1 MTLIIGSTPSK
12 KFKKLYH
19 LSSSIISTYG
29 LRYFLRILLEESRTQ
44 KLGLFKLEPEPQ
56 IDLGSPISESSFN
69 SYQSY
74 LKKLDLDLSGK
85 DFVVNQ
91 INQLNFKP
99 NLSIVLITKNQNI
112 EKIKSSLQSIGEQV
126 YDNYEI
132 TILTSDQENLKNLIT
147 KNLETAADKEIIK
160 KITYV
165 SKTNDLMK
173 NVNGDFVCF
182 LEPGNMLSKHAL
194 FRICVFLNRNID
206 SEIIYTDHDYLD
218 EKGDR
223 TIPFFKPDWSPYLF
237 LSMDYLSPLC
247 LIKKE
252 IFKKITLDEIS
263 EDVFLYDVILKA
275 TEQTTKI
282 KHVALP
288 LCSVTK
294 TSTLEYFKKI
304 KDAIT
309 GYMHRKKINAN
320 VDHGILPE
328 TFRVNYSFEK
338 EPLISIIIPTKNNK
352 KILSRCVKS
361 IEQNTSY
368 KNWEIV
374 IVDNNSTDEKTKSYY
389 KSLRYKILNYKEPFN
404 FSKMNNYAVKHC
416 NGDFLLFLND
426 DTKALENNWLEEM
439 VSLCGQSD
447 VGAVGAKL
455 VYSDDTIQHAGVA
468 FLKTGTGFHPF
479 QRIKENE
486 SGYHNLLNVVKD
498 CSAVTGACLLTKKEI
513 FEKVNR
519 FDEDFDLYYGDA
531 DLCLKI
537 IDSGYSVVYTPFAKL
552 LHEGS
557 FSIQKSSE
565 SHFAVENY
573 FHFIEKWPNLKQGD
587 PFYNPNLG
595 WNYSLEY
602 FE

>member
-1 MTLIIGSTPSK
+1 MTFIIGSNTSK

-19 LSSSIISTYG
+19 LSSNIINKYG
-29 LRYFLRILLEESRTQ
+29 LRYFLRILLEESRSQ
-44 KLGLFKLEPEPQ
+44 KLGLLKPDSEPK
-56 IDLGSPISESSFN
+56 IDLASPISKSSFR
-69 SYQSY
+69 SYQNY
-74 LKKLDLDLSGK
+74 LKKLDLDLSRK
-85 DFVVNQ
+85 DIVVNQ
-91 INQLNFKP
+91 LNQLNFKP
-99 NLSIVLITKNQNI
+99 KLSILVIPKNENI
-112 EKIKSSLQSIGEQV
+112 KKIKSLFQSIKEQV

-132 TILTSDQENLKNLIT
+132 IILTSDQDNLKNLIT
-147 KNLETAADKEIIK
+147 KNLETGVNNEIIN

-165 SKTNDLMK
+165 SKINDLIK
-173 NVNGDFVCF
+173 NIHGDFVCF
-182 LEPGNMLSKHAL
+182 LESGNILSKDAL
-194 FRICVFLNRNID
+194 FRICIFLNKNID

-218 EKGDR
+218 AKGAR

-252 IFKKITLDEIS
+252 IFKKITLDEVS
-263 EDVFLYDVILKA
+263 EHIFPYDVILKA

-282 KHVALP
+282 KHVTLP

-294 TSTLEYFKKI
+294 KSTLEYFEKTKN
-304 KDAIT
+304 AIISH
-309 GYMHRKKINAN
+309 MHRKKINAK

-328 TFRVNYSFEK
+328 TFRINYSFEN

-352 KILSRCVKS
+352 KILNRCIKS

-368 KNWEIV
+368 KNWEII
-374 IVDNNSTDEKTKSYY
+374 IVDNNSTDEITKSYY
-389 KSLRYKILNYKEPFN
+389 KSLRYKILNYKKPFN
-404 FSKMNNYAVKHC
+404 FSKLNNHAVKYC
-416 NGDFLLFLND
+416 KGDLLLFLND
-426 DTKALENNWLEEM
+426 DIKVLEHNWLQEM
-439 VSLCGQSD
+439 VSLCNQND
-447 VGAVGAKL
+447 VGAVGPKL
-455 VYSDDTIQHAGVA
+455 VYSDDTIQHAGVT

-573 FHFIEKWPNLKQGD
+573 FHFIEKWPNIKQGD

>member
-12 KFKKLYH
+12 KIKKLYH

-44 KLGLFKLEPEPQ
+44 KLGMFRLEPEPQ

-69 SYQSY
+69 LYQNY

-85 DFVVNQ
+85 DFVIKQ
-91 INQLNFKP
+91 INKLNFKP
-99 NLSIVLITKNQNI
+99 KLSILVIIKKQNI
-112 EKIKSSLQSIGEQV
+112 EKIKSSLQSIMEQV
-126 YDNYEI
+126 YDDYEI
-132 TILTSDQENLKNLIT
+132 IIFTSDQENLKNLTT
-147 KNLETAADKEIIK
+147 KNLEIISDKEIIK

-182 LEPGNMLSKHAL
+182 LEPGNILSRHAL

-263 EDVFLYDVILKA
+263 EDVFLYDVILKS

-294 TSTLEYFKKI
+294 TSTLEYFEKI

-361 IEQNTSY
+361 IERNTSY

-404 FSKMNNYAVKHC
+404 FSKMNNYAVKYC

-479 QRIKENE
+479 QRIQENE
-486 SGYHNLLNVVKD
+486 SGYHNLLNVTKD

-513 FEKVNR
+513 FERVNR

-537 IDSGYSVVYTPFAKL
+537 IDSGYHVVYTPFAKL

-573 FHFIEKWPNLKQGD
+573 FHFIEKWPNLKHGD
-587 PFYNPNLG
+587 QFYNTNLG